1 MGRSVVELQVQRDRS
16 IRIRLATAL
25 VAAFVAAGIGL
36 FLWRRPHAPAEPA
49 ADEAQSSSAIA
60 ATESPPAVLQPQPPA
75 SPPSRVAVS
84 EARVLGC
91 HDRGPKVT
99 PPDQCDHLP
108 AIEKALV
115 AAIEQSAS
123 CVPANPSNATPSATP
138 NAATIEYVLD
148 LSFLHSRLTVELPN
162 EGRSVR
168 DRRVVHACASA
179 VRAAM
184 QLTQLQGVPHEHAQ
198 YKIALTATYR
208 VAADGGAP

>member
-1 MGRSVVELQVQRDRS
+1 
-16 IRIRLATAL
+16 
-25 VAAFVAAGIGL
+25 
-36 FLWRRPHAPAEPA
+36 
-49 ADEAQSSSAIA
+49 
-60 ATESPPAVLQPQPPA
+60 
-75 SPPSRVAVS
+75 VS

-99 PPDQCDHLP
+99 PPDQCDHVP
-108 AIEKALV
+108 AVEKALS
-115 AAIEQSAS
+115 AAIEQAAS
-123 CVPANPSNATPSATP
+123 CVSPSASGGP
-138 NAATIEYVLD
+138 STIEYVVE
-148 LSFLHSRLTVELPN
+148 LSFLHSRLTVSLPH

-208 VAADGGAP
+208 GAPDAGP